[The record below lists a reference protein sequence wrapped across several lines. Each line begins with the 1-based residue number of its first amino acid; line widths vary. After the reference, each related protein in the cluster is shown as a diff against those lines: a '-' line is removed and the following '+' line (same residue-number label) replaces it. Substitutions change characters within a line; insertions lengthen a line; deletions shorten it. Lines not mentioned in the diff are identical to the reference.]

1 MRVRA
6 FGAIVGARHASP
18 VKYAFGVYS
27 VNALFTSY
35 HEKIAHNANIHV
47 MIRWAR
53 RASPVKYVFGVYSVN
68 ALFTSRRK
76 TPSARASPCRQK
88 KTVGNFP
95 TAPLVGVTRFELAT
109 LRPPDVYSNRTEL
122 HPELFQQRKD
132 ITNFRVVA

>member
-1 MRVRA
+1 MPYSLRA
-6 FGAIVGARHASP
+6 VKRRPREPRPVG
-18 VKYAFGVYS
+18 
-27 VNALFTSY
+27 
-35 HEKIAHNANIHV
+35 
-47 MIRWAR
+47 
-53 RASPVKYVFGVYSVN
+53 
-68 ALFTSRRK
+68 
-76 TPSARASPCRQK
+76 K